1 MCGPRRKAGT
11 GVVCHRTI
19 RIVKAES
26 NGSFT
31 QTRLKKTT
39 DATASC
45 TTTSLSFYVNL
56 SKDRFVFMRESQ
68 QQTQL
73 LGSAVLPHLVCS
85 YLVLSLKASAKV
97 QHFSEPPKLFRSFF

>member
-56 SKDRFVFMRESQ
+56 SKDRFPISPRTRVRGESGCKG
-68 QQTQL
+68 TQKNI
-73 LGSAVLPHLVCS
+73 
-85 YLVLSLKASAKV
+85 SL
-97 QHFSEPPKLFRSFF
+97 QIY